1 PTDAIF
7 LILIFPVPKTIAFG
21 GVPTGSMY
29 AQLAAIAAG
38 TISNSG
44 CTFTATENVAS
55 IGKIIVAVAVLEV
68 ISVKNRTNIV
78 IIITT
83 IVLRSSIIN
92 RLSPSISINCTP
104 NHYDNRHS

>member
-1 PTDAIF
+1 RERNVTGAQTCALPIC
-7 LILIFPVPKTIAFG
+7 

-44 CTFTATENVAS
+44 CTFTATDNVAS

-68 ISVKNRTNIV
+68 ISVKNSTNIV
-78 IIITT
+78 ITST
-83 IVLRSSIIN
+83 IIN
-92 RLSPSISINCTP
+92 GLTPSISFNCSP
-104 NHYDNRHS
+104 NHFAKPLSEIPLASAKQP